1 MTRQDLERFREWA
14 QAKIAGGQ
22 EPPWAWYQYMKLR
35 ETLDA
40 ILDGM
45 SGVGVAVATED
56 SPRSET
62 PSDGGLRLVAENN
75 SQDIARRRQDAQR
88 PRLPM

>member
-1 MTRQDLERFREWA
+1 MTREDIERFREWA

-45 SGVGVAVATED
+45 SGVGIATED
-56 SPRSET
+56 APQSET
-62 PSDGGLRLVAENN
+62 PSDAGLRLVVENN